1 MRRQCIGTCKKY
13 ICSSSATF
21 NSYTSSGLRSWI
33 FRYESVGPKS
43 EPFKPECFH
52 VSQPNAKPGPESNAH
67 LTVSQQVHTRILAI
81 SLLWMYNWNA
91 HSQILQDLSHRFSDL
106 WIKHYQNRKGQ
117 MKTPVRGFYS
127 PSRNPNQKKHHI
139 AKGTAETGVSIKD
152 FKDRLEGSYY
162 NSLNSPNLP
171 LQNQVVHAW

>member
-91 HSQILQDLSHRFSDL
+91 HLRFYKISSIASL
-106 WIKHYQNRKGQ
+106 TSGLRTIKIGRAKRK
-117 MKTPVRGFYS
+117 P
-127 PSRNPNQKKHHI
+127 P
-139 AKGTAETGVSIKD
+139 
-152 FKDRLEGSYY
+152 LEGFI
-162 NSLNSPNLP
+162 PLP
-171 LQNQVVHAW
+171 EIQTRRNTTLPKGLQKLVSASKISKIG